1 MRIIKCDRCGAEI
14 PGDQDTVGF
23 VGVELKDIRT
33 GDLLGD
39 NPFDSWDLCDQC
51 FVDIQTYIRMKPRKQ
66 KFEELLDS
74 VDAGRKPAAKKETK
88 KPITKKWDRGK
99 AQALRT
105 AGWKLSDIAKEVGV
119 TESAISKNTK
129 PAPPKVERP
138 LEWAEHEPDLDPVL
152 RSTSETKP
160 FRLPE
165 DTGG

>member
-1 MRIIKCDRCGAEI
+1 MRLIKCDRCGAEI

-23 VGVELKDIRT
+23 VGVELKDIQT

-99 AQALRT
+99 AQALRD
-105 AGWKLSDIAKEVGV
+105 AGWTIEKIAEEVGV
-119 TESAISKNTK
+119 SAPTIVKNTTPAK
-129 PAPPKVERP
+129 PRKPRP
-138 LEWAEHEPDLDPVL
+138 HEWNEA
-152 RSTSETKP
+152 
-160 FRLPE
+160 
-165 DTGG
+165 